1 MDISN
6 PCENSCVPLDLT
18 PQGVVYCMHFMHNI
32 WTFFVL
38 LTKVVKNVDKYEAI
52 RRTQITLFRDS
63 GLGESDYP
71 GMIELFGPRPLADF
85 LDLTYKEVD
94 DIPSENAN
102 FLTAGTLDRREKI
115 IQVSLR
121 FPPEQRR
128 LTGMHEL
135 MHFMLKHDIGK
146 ETLHRDRPIDLQS
159 GRNKVA
165 FVEWEATHVAC
176 QYLMPKKL
184 VRTIFSIVFHLEY
197 GHPLC
202 FEPNTAF
209 HLNEDETRLS
219 KLDLRQR
226 SLLIAKATFYG
237 VALIPLYEFFKVSPT
252 AMAIRLEELKLI
264 DSNSYNGKP
273 TLRIVS

>member
-1 MDISN
+1 
-6 PCENSCVPLDLT
+6 
-18 PQGVVYCMHFMHNI
+18 MHFMHNI
-32 WTFFVL
+32 WSFFVL
-38 LTKVVKNVDKYEAI
+38 LTKVVKYVDKYEAI

-63 GLGESDYP
+63 GLGKSDYS
-71 GMIELFGPRPLADF
+71 GMIELFGPRTLADF

-102 FLTAGTLDRREKI
+102 YLTAGTLDRREKI

-128 LTGMHEL
+128 LTGLHEL
-135 MHFMLKHDIGK
+135 MHHMLNHDIGK
-146 ETLHRDRPIDLQS
+146 ETLHRDRPIDHQS
-159 GRNKVA
+159 RRNNVA

-176 QYLMPKKL
+176 QYLMPEKL
-184 VRTIFSIVFHLEY
+184 VKTIFSSFFHLEY

-202 FEPNTAF
+202 FDPNTAF
-209 HLNEDETRLS
+209 HLNEKDETRIS

-226 SLLIAKATFYG
+226 SLLIAQVTFYG
-237 VALIPLYEFFKVSPT
+237 VSLIPLYEFFKVSPT

-264 DSNSYNGKP
+264 DSNSYPGKP
-273 TLRIVS
+273 ILRIV

>member
-1 MDISN
+1 MK
-6 PCENSCVPLDLT
+6 
-18 PQGVVYCMHFMHNI
+18 Y
-32 WTFFVL
+32 
-38 LTKVVKNVDKYEAI
+38 VDKYEAI

-85 LDLTYKEVD
+85 LGLTYKEVD

-128 LTGMHEL
+128 LTGLHEL
-135 MHFMLKHDIGK
+135 MHYMLDHDIGK
-146 ETLHRDRPIDLQS
+146 ETLHRDRPIDHQS

-176 QYLMPKKL
+176 QYLMPEKL
-184 VRTIFSIVFHLEY
+184 VKTIFSSFFHLEY
-197 GHPLC
+197 GYPLC

-209 HLNEDETRLS
+209 HLNEKDETRLS

-226 SLLIAKATFYG
+226 SLLIAQATFYG
-237 VALIPLYEFFKVSPT
+237 VSLIPLYEFFKVSPT

-264 DSNSYNGKP
+264 DSNSYKGKP
-273 TLRIVS
+273 ILRIV

>member
-1 MDISN
+1 
-6 PCENSCVPLDLT
+6 
-18 PQGVVYCMHFMHNI
+18 MHNI
-32 WTFFVL
+32 WSFFVL
-38 LTKVVKNVDKYEAI
+38 LTNVVKYVDKNEAI
-52 RRTQITLFRDS
+52 RRTQITLFRES
-63 GLGESDYP
+63 GLEKSDYP

-85 LDLTYKEVD
+85 LGLTYKEVD
-94 DIPSENAN
+94 DIPSENSN
-102 FLTAGTLDRREKI
+102 FRTAGTLDRREKI

-135 MHFMLKHDIGK
+135 MHYMLNHDIGK
-146 ETLHRDRPIDLQS
+146 ETLHRDRPIDHQS
-159 GRNKVA
+159 GRNKVD

-176 QYLMPKKL
+176 QYLMPEKL
-184 VRTIFSIVFHLEY
+184 VRTIFSRVFHLEY
-197 GHPLC
+197 GYPLC

-237 VALIPLYEFFKVSPT
+237 VSRIPLYEFFKVSST
-252 AMAIRLEELKLI
+252 AMAIRLEELELI
-264 DSNSYNGKP
+264 DSNSYKGKP
-273 TLRIVS
+273 ILRIVS